1 MHSKYI
7 QVAIPAIRTTM
18 CKYFLFLPI
27 CLLINISLNAQLSQK
42 DSTVT
47 FFPGNRIYPVIF
59 LDPLECQI
67 MGGSYFLSRS
77 GKNLSLYST
86 VNPGFTVPVLAGRGE
101 KISWEMNFGTAVFSQ
116 FDLIKKDDG
125 TYLSGL
131 MNNDFKL
138 SGDFTVKKN
147 NNLLRLRT
155 FHLSSHLGD
164 DYLQRYSDTLTNDKS
179 VNYEQ
184 ADLTYLG
191 KSGNDYWYAGAGY
204 IYTIHVFRERFS
216 IQSGGVLNFR
226 EEKPVSYFTGL
237 DIKILAEN
245 DFYPD
250 IRTAFGINLNRKS
263 DPLIR
268 IWAEYY
274 SGRLPYSTIDYG
286 RVNWFGMA
294 MALNIIK

>member
-1 MHSKYI
+1 MNLSFPVMRK
-7 QVAIPAIRTTM
+7 
-18 CKYFLFLPI
+18 
-27 CLLINISLNAQLSQK
+27 ISLPLFIILFITNSSK
-42 DSTVT
+42 IFSGPPDSTIS
-47 FFPGNRIYPVIF
+47 FFPENRIYPVIF

-67 MGGSYFLSRS
+67 MSGSYLLSQS

-86 VNPGFTVPVLAGRGE
+86 VNMGFTLPVIAGRG
-101 KISWEMNFGTAVFSQ
+101 KKVAWELNFGTAIFSQ

-125 TYLSGL
+125 TCLAGL

-138 SGDFTVKKN
+138 SGDLTIRKN

-155 FHLSSHLGD
+155 YHLSSHLGD

-179 VNYEQ
+179 ANYEQ
-184 ADLTYLG
+184 ADLTYMG
-191 KSGNDYWYAGAGY
+191 KYGNNYWYAGAGY

-216 IQSGGVLNFR
+216 ILSGGVLNFR
-226 EEKPVSYFTGL
+226 EENPVSYFTGI

-263 DPLIR
+263 EPLIR
-268 IWAEYY
+268 IWAEYC
-274 SGRLPYSTIDYG
+274 SGKLPYSTIDYG

>member
-1 MHSKYI
+1 MRK
-7 QVAIPAIRTTM
+7 
-18 CKYFLFLPI
+18 
-27 CLLINISLNAQLSQK
+27 ISLPLFIILFITNSSK
-42 DSTVT
+42 IFSGPPDSTIS
-47 FFPGNRIYPVIF
+47 FFPENRIYPVIF

-67 MGGSYFLSRS
+67 MSGSYLLSQS

-86 VNPGFTVPVLAGRGE
+86 VNMGFTLPVIAGRG
-101 KISWEMNFGTAVFSQ
+101 KKVAWELNFGTAIFSQ

-125 TYLSGL
+125 TCLAGL

-138 SGDFTVKKN
+138 SGDLTIRKN

-155 FHLSSHLGD
+155 YHLSSHLGD

-179 VNYEQ
+179 ANYEQ
-184 ADLTYLG
+184 ADLTYMG
-191 KSGNDYWYAGAGY
+191 KYGNNYWYAGAGY

-216 IQSGGVLNFR
+216 ILSGGVLNFR
-226 EEKPVSYFTGL
+226 EENPVSYFTGI

-263 DPLIR
+263 EPLIR
-268 IWAEYY
+268 IWAEYC
-274 SGRLPYSTIDYG
+274 SGKLPYSTIDYG

>member
-1 MHSKYI
+1 MNLSFPVMRK
-7 QVAIPAIRTTM
+7 
-18 CKYFLFLPI
+18 
-27 CLLINISLNAQLSQK
+27 ISLPLFIILFITNSSIVFSGPP
-42 DSTVT
+42 DSTIS
-47 FFPGNRIYPVIF
+47 FFPENRIYPVIF

-67 MGGSYFLSRS
+67 MSGSYLLSQS

-86 VNPGFTVPVLAGRGE
+86 VNMGFTLPVIAGRG
-101 KISWEMNFGTAVFSQ
+101 KKVAWELNFGTAIFSQ

-125 TYLSGL
+125 TCLAGL

-138 SGDFTVKKN
+138 SGDLTIRKN

-155 FHLSSHLGD
+155 YHLSSHLGD

-179 VNYEQ
+179 ANYEQ
-184 ADLTYLG
+184 ADLTYMG
-191 KSGNDYWYAGAGY
+191 KYGNNYWYAGAGY

-216 IQSGGVLNFR
+216 ILSGGVLNFR
-226 EEKPVSYFTGL
+226 EENPVSYFTGI

-263 DPLIR
+263 EPLIR
-268 IWAEYY
+268 IWAEYC
-274 SGRLPYSTIDYG
+274 SGKLPYSTIDYG